1 MYVMVLA
8 GAISNWQTL
17 MSPDY
22 SQEQPTG
29 NGHTEKKEKK
39 SIRSEEDITETR
51 LLMENNLEM
60 SEFFPKA

>member
-8 GAISNWQTL
+8 GAISNRQTL

-39 SIRSEEDITETR
+39 SIKSEEDITETR
-51 LLMENNLEM
+51 LFMENNLEM